1 MSHLSPDQHL
11 FCGLKTGWHCSRPLL
26 DDPGGQESKHPM
38 DPIVTLLREAP
49 VHLLQDSVSSRS
61 LPTFLLSSQTEISAM
76 AFFFFYLFFFFRIM

>member
-1 MSHLSPDQHL
+1 
-11 FCGLKTGWHCSRPLL
+11 
-26 DDPGGQESKHPM
+26 M